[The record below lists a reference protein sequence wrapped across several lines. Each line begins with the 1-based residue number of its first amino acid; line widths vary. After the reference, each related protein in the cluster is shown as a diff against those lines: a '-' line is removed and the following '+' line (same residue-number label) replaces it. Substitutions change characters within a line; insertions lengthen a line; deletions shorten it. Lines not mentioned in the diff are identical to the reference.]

1 MFVSFF
7 RLTIT
12 VTPGREKGETGHA
25 RGTLTKEFIVSELC
39 KSVATS
45 FPAGKR
51 PEFAVRRAFPLAGD
65 HEIGQ
70 HTTDTVCLKL

>member
-1 MFVSFF
+1 M
-7 RLTIT
+7 T

-25 RGTLTKEFIVSELC
+25 RDTPTTEMSVTELC

-45 FPAGKR
+45 FPAGRR

-70 HTTDTVCLKL
+70 HTTDAAQWSL